1 MNKENGRTT
10 FIEFTLFRS
19 FFMMNSSLLMI
30 YGQKINVF
38 EVGRELRC
46 ILASRCLVGTF
57 VFLITTLA
65 LKMLPMSIFVMIVNT
80 TPFMTAVVQFVWI
93 RASVTKVELFGMI
106 GSYIGILIMGVST
119 PLTSQSD
126 SDNYVLG
133 ILYTL
138 IAALALSYVS
148 VATNKMKSV
157 HYLVITFY
165 LAVSMEIVCVLLMIL
180 EYYTSNRVP
189 F

>member
-1 MNKENGRTT
+1 M
-10 FIEFTLFRS
+10 
-19 FFMMNSSLLMI
+19 
-30 YGQKINVF
+30 
-38 EVGRELRC
+38 
-46 ILASRCLVGTF
+46 
-57 VFLITTLA
+57 
-65 LKMLPMSIFVMIVNT
+65 
-80 TPFMTAVVQFVWI
+80 WI
-93 RASVTKVELFGMI
+93 RQSVSKIELVGMI

-119 PLTSQSD
+119 PTTSQSAAN
-126 SDNYVLG
+126 NYVLG

-148 VATNKMKSV
+148 VATNKMKSL

-165 LAVSMEIVCVLLMIL
+165 LSVSMEIICVLLIVI

>member
-1 MNKENGRTT
+1 
-10 FIEFTLFRS
+10 
-19 FFMMNSSLLMI
+19 
-30 YGQKINVF
+30 
-38 EVGRELRC
+38 
-46 ILASRCLVGTF
+46 
-57 VFLITTLA
+57 
-65 LKMLPMSIFVMIVNT
+65 
-80 TPFMTAVVQFVWI
+80 
-93 RASVTKVELFGMI
+93 MI

-165 LAVSMEIVCVLLMIL
+165 LAVSMEIVCVLLVLL

>member
-1 MNKENGRTT
+1 
-10 FIEFTLFRS
+10 
-19 FFMMNSSLLMI
+19 
-30 YGQKINVF
+30 
-38 EVGRELRC
+38 
-46 ILASRCLVGTF
+46 
-57 VFLITTLA
+57 
-65 LKMLPMSIFVMIVNT
+65 
-80 TPFMTAVVQFVWI
+80 
-93 RASVTKVELFGMI
+93 MI